1 MRSIHE
7 CHKKLN
13 TMNKR
18 IACILLTFTLF
29 TSNLSKAD
37 EGMWLPMLLKDNY
50 EAMKKA
56 GLKLTPEQLYDINN
70 ASLKDAIVW
79 FNGGC
84 TSELISDKGL
94 LLTNH
99 HCGYE
104 AIANH
109 STASD
114 NILDNGFWAKNFA
127 EEKINQ
133 NLFASI
139 LVRMEDVS
147 DKVNK
152 AIAGDAS
159 ESKKQSIFKGIVD
172 EATKGT
178 HYEGFVRS
186 FFKDNAYYL
195 FVFEKF
201 TDVRL
206 VAAPPQAIGK
216 FGGDTDNWMW
226 PRHTGD
232 FSMFRIYADK
242 DNKPAKYSADN
253 IPYKP
258 KKFLTISNKGLEEGD
273 YTMVY
278 GFPGRTN
285 RYEVSHGIE
294 LATNKINPAIVA
306 LRDVRLTSWKEQ
318 MVKSDS
324 TRLLMSAQY
333 ARISNYWKYFIGQTE
348 QLKRL
353 KVYEEKKQTEA
364 TFATW
369 AKGKA
374 EYEPILSNYEKA
386 YANYNQYALH
396 ATYMR
401 EGIYGCG
408 ILNAAMKY
416 AFLEDALLSN
426 QKNEADIKKA
436 VERIKIMNADFY
448 KSFNKASEQKILA
461 KIIQMYYENIP
472 VNQQPA
478 YMAEVMKKHKGKTTT
493 ETFEKFAKAVFE
505 KSFITNAQTAAKF
518 LEKPDAKKL
527 QKDPAYAF
535 VKTCYDNY
543 SKNIESHI
551 DAFNAINTV
560 EGSKYIRGLMAMQT
574 DKKFYP
580 DANGTLRLTYGN
592 VKSYTPKDAAH
603 YNFYTTLNGIME
615 KDNPNEFEFNVPSKL
630 KELYKTK
637 NYGNYADKNGDIRV
651 AFISDNDITGGN
663 SGSPV
668 INANGELVGLA
679 FDGNWEAMSGDIYFD
694 SKYKRTISNDIRYVL
709 FLIDKYGGATNLIN
723 EMKIVN

>member
-1 MRSIHE
+1 MKKIALVFFTISLLNSSI
-7 CHKKLN
+7 
-13 TMNKR
+13 T
-18 IACILLTFTLF
+18 
-29 TSNLSKAD
+29 KAD

-50 EAMKKA
+50 EQMVKA

-109 STASD
+109 STAAD

-127 EEKINQ
+127 EEKVNQ

-152 AIAGDAS
+152 AGTDEA
-159 ESKKQSIFKGIVD
+159 KKQLIYKELTD
-172 EATKGT
+172 AATKGT
-178 HYEGFVRS
+178 HYEAFVRS

-253 IPYKP
+253 VPYKP

-285 RYEVSHGIE
+285 RYEVSQGIE
-294 LATNKINPAIVA
+294 LATSKINPAIVA

-318 MVKSDS
+318 MDKSDS
-324 TRLLMSAQY
+324 TRLLMSSQY

-369 AKGKA
+369 AKGKP
-374 EYEPILSNYEKA
+374 EYETILSNYEKA

-401 EGIYGCG
+401 EGISGCG
-408 ILNAAMKY
+408 ILAVAMNYTALEKALTSDAQNA
-416 AFLEDALLSN
+416 DN
-426 QKNEADIKKA
+426 VKKA
-436 VERIKIMNADFY
+436 TDRIQFFNANFY
-448 KSFNKASEQKILA
+448 KSFNKVSEQKILA

-478 YMAEVMKKHKGKTTT
+478 YLAEVMKKHKGKTTT

-505 KSFITNAQTAAKF
+505 KSFVASPQTAAKF

-535 VKTCYDNY
+535 VKACYDNY
-543 SKNIESHI
+543 SKNIEPHI
-551 DAFNAINTV
+551 DAFNTINAA
-560 EGSKYIRGLMAMQT
+560 EGSKYIRGLMAIQT

-615 KDNPNEFEFNVPSKL
+615 KDNPNEFEFRVPAKL
-630 KELYKTK
+630 KELYKAK
-637 NYGNYADKNGDIRV
+637 DFGNYADKNGDIRV
-651 AFISDNDITGGN
+651 AFISNNDITGGN

-668 INANGELVGLA
+668 LNANGELVGLA

-723 EMKIVN
+723 EMQIVN

>member
-1 MRSIHE
+1 M
-7 CHKKLN
+7 KK
-13 TMNKR
+13 
-18 IACILLTFTLF
+18 IALILLTFALL

-50 EAMKKA
+50 EQMQKA

-114 NILDNGFWAKNFA
+114 NILDNGFWAKSYA
-127 EEKINQ
+127 EEKVNQ

-152 AIAGDAS
+152 SLEAFGKDGI
-159 ESKKQSIFKGIVD
+159 EYKKQEIFKGIVA
-172 EATKGT
+172 EAVKNT
-178 HYEGFVRS
+178 HYEGIVRS

-206 VAAPPQAIGK
+206 VGAPPQAIGK
-216 FGGDTDNWMW
+216 FGGDVDNWMW

-242 DNKPAKYSADN
+242 DNKPAKYSKDN
-253 IPYKP
+253 VPYKP
-258 KKFLTISNKGLEEGD
+258 KKYLTISNKGVEEGD

-285 RYEVSHGIE
+285 RYETSYGIE
-294 LATNKINPAIVA
+294 LATSKINPAIVA
-306 LRDVRLTSWKEQ
+306 LRDIRLTAWKEQ
-318 MVKSDS
+318 MDKSDS
-324 TRLLMSAQY
+324 TRLLMSSQY

-353 KVYEEKKQTEA
+353 KVYEEKKETEKE
-364 TFATW
+364 FMIW
-369 AKGKA
+369 AKGKP
-374 EYEPILSNYEKA
+374 EYENILSNYEKA
-386 YANYNQYALH
+386 YADYNNYALH
-396 ATYMR
+396 ATYMK
-401 EGIYGCG
+401 EGISGCG
-408 ILNAAMKY
+408 ILNVAIKY
-416 AFLEDALLSN
+416 AFLEDALKSN
-426 QKNEADIKKA
+426 QKNEADINKA

-448 KSFNKASEQKILA
+448 KSFNKISEEKILA

-478 YMAEVMKKHKGKTTT
+478 YMAEVLKKYKGKNNT

-505 KSFITNAQTAAKF
+505 KSFISNSQTAAKF
-518 LEKPDAKKL
+518 LEKPDLKKL

-535 VKTCYDNY
+535 VTACYDNY
-543 SKNIESHI
+543 NKNIDSHI
-551 DAFNAINTV
+551 ENFNLANAI
-560 EGSKYIRGLMAMQT
+560 EGNKYIRGLMAMKP
-574 DKKFYP
+574 DNKFYP

-592 VKSYTPKDAAH
+592 AKSYTPKDAAH
-603 YNFYTTLNGIME
+603 YNYFTTLNGIIE
-615 KDNPNEFEFNVPSKL
+615 KDNPNEFSFRVPQKL
-630 KELYKTK
+630 KDLYKAK
-637 NYGNYADKNGDIRV
+637 DFGNYADKNGDIRV
-651 AFISDNDITGGN
+651 AFISNNDITGGN

-668 INANGELVGLA
+668 LNANGELVGLA

-709 FLIDKYGGATNLIN
+709 FLIDKYGGAKNLID
-723 EMKIVN
+723 EMTIVN

>member
-1 MRSIHE
+1 MT
-7 CHKKLN
+7 KK
-13 TMNKR
+13 
-18 IACILLTFTLF
+18 IALLLLTFQLL
-29 TSNLSKAD
+29 TSNITKAD
-37 EGMWLPMLLKDNY
+37 EGMWLPMLLKNNY
-50 EAMKKA
+50 EQMVKA

-84 TSELISDKGL
+84 TSEIISDKGL

-109 STASD
+109 STSAD

-127 EEKINQ
+127 EEKVNQ
-133 NLFASI
+133 NLFASV

-152 AIAGDAS
+152 SLAGAGANG
-159 ESKKQSIFKGIVD
+159 EEYKKQEIFKGIIA

-178 HYEGFVRS
+178 HYEGIVRS

-201 TDVRL
+201 TDIRL
-206 VAAPPQAIGK
+206 VAAPPQSIGK

-242 DNKPAKYSADN
+242 DNKPAQYAADN
-253 IPYKP
+253 VPYKP
-258 KKFLTISNKGLEEGD
+258 KKFLNISIKGVEEGD
-273 YTMVY
+273 FTMVY

-285 RYEVSHGIE
+285 RYEVSKGIE
-294 LATNKINPAIVA
+294 LATSKINPAIVD
-306 LRDVRLTSWKEQ
+306 LRDIRLTAWKEQ
-318 MVKSDS
+318 MDKSDS
-324 TRLLMSAQY
+324 TRLLMSSQY

-348 QLKRL
+348 QLLRL
-353 KVYEEKKQTEA
+353 KVAEEKKQTEVA
-364 TFATW
+364 FAAW
-369 AKGKA
+369 AKGKP
-374 EYEPILSNYEKA
+374 EYENILSNYEKA
-386 YANYNQYALH
+386 YADYNQYALH

-401 EGIYGCG
+401 EGISGSG
-408 ILNAAMKY
+408 ILAAAWNYTALENALTTDSK
-416 AFLEDALLSN
+416 
-426 QKNEADIKKA
+426 
-436 VERIKIMNADFY
+436 NADNVKKVTDRIQFFNANFY
-448 KSFNKASEQKILA
+448 KSFNKTSEQKILA
-461 KIIQMYYENIP
+461 KLIQMYYENIP
-472 VNQQPA
+472 VNQQPE
-478 YMAEVMKKHKGKTTT
+478 YMAEVLKKYKGKNNT

-505 KSFITNAQTAAKF
+505 KSFISSPQTAANF
-518 LEKPDAKKL
+518 LEKPDVKKL

-535 VKTCYDNY
+535 VKACYNNY
-543 SKNIESHI
+543 DKNIEPYI
-551 DAFNAINTV
+551 DAFNAVNAV
-560 EGSKYIRGLMAMQT
+560 EGSKYMRGLMAMQPE
-574 DKKFYP
+574 KKFYP

-592 VKSYTPKDAAH
+592 AKSYSPKDAAH
-603 YNFYTTLNGIME
+603 YSFYTTLNGIME
-615 KDNPNEFEFNVPSKL
+615 KNNPNQFEFNVPSKL
-630 KELYKTK
+630 KDLYKAK
-637 NYGNYADKNGDIRV
+637 DYGNYADKNGDIRV
-651 AFISDNDITGGN
+651 AFISNNDITGGN

-668 INANGELVGLA
+668 LNANGELVGLA

-694 SKYKRTISNDIRYVL
+694 SKYKRTISVDVRYVL

>member
-1 MRSIHE
+1 
-7 CHKKLN
+7 
-13 TMNKR
+13 MNKR
-18 IACILLTFTLF
+18 IALILLTFTLL

-109 STASD
+109 SKASD

-127 EEKINQ
+127 EEKVNQ

-159 ESKKQSIFKGIVD
+159 ESKKQSIFKGVVD

-253 IPYKP
+253 VPYTP

-285 RYEVSHGIE
+285 RYEVSYGIE
-294 LATNKINPAIVA
+294 LATSKINPAIVA

-318 MVKSDS
+318 MDKSDS

-353 KVYEEKKQTEA
+353 KVSEEKKQTEA

-374 EYEPILSNYEKA
+374 EYETILSNFEKA

-478 YMAEVMKKHKGKTTT
+478 YMAEVMKKYKGKTTT

-668 INANGELVGLA
+668 LNANGELVGLA